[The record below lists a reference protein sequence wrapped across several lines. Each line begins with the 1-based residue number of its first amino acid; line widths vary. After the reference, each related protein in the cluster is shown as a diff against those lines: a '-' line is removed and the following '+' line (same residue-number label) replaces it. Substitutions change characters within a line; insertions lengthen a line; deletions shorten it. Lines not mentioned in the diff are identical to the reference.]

1 MKIGIIG
8 TGRLGISLGRYLRYR
23 KISIS
28 GYLKREGK
36 ENIIDLSKLG
46 WRPFESYAD
55 IAAQSDIILIAV
67 PDDEIVNVWDKLSK
81 ENIEGRCVIHTSGA
95 LSSEIFSDAK
105 ELRAEAASLHPM
117 MTFSSIDTE
126 IKSMEEMS
134 LVLEGDSPQAK
145 KLIEGLGNKYF
156 SVEKKFKM
164 RYHLAGVYAS
174 NLIIPMIHRGIEN
187 LERCGF
193 SEEEAKNILLP
204 LVGKTVENIGEKG
217 IKDSVTGPLHR
228 GDLNTLKGHLNS
240 QEVWERDLYL
250 AGSRELVKIIGG
262 NKDIECILE
271 EKR

>member
-23 KISIS
+23 KISS
-28 GYLKREGK
+28 K
-36 ENIIDLSKLG
+36 ENVIDLSRLG
-46 WRPFESYAD
+46 WRSFESYAE
-55 IAAQSDIILIAV
+55 IAAQSDIILITV
-67 PDDEIVNVWDKLSK
+67 PDDEIINVWNKLSK

-105 ELRAEAASLHPM
+105 GLGAEAASLHPM

-134 LVLEGDSPQAK
+134 LVLEGNSPQAK

-156 SVEKKFKM
+156 SVEKKFKI

-174 NLIIPMIHRGIEN
+174 NLIIPMIHRGIDN
-187 LERCGF
+187 LQRCGF
-193 SEEEAKNILLP
+193 SEKEAKNILLP
-204 LVGKTVENIGEKG
+204 LVERTVENIGEKG

-250 AGSRELVKIIGG
+250 AGSRELLKIIGG

>member
-23 KISIS
+23 NISIS

-36 ENIIDLSKLG
+36 ENIIDLSKLEL
-46 WRPFESYAD
+46 RSFKSYTD
-55 IAAQSDIILIAV
+55 ITAQSDIILIAV
-67 PDDEIVNVWDKLSK
+67 PDDEIINVWNKLSK
-81 ENIEGRCVIHTSGA
+81 ENIADRCVIHTSGA
-95 LSSEIFSDAK
+95 LSSEIFSHAK
-105 ELRAEAASLHPM
+105 ELGAETASLHPM

-145 KLIEGLGNKYF
+145 KLMERLGNKYF

-174 NLIIPMIHRGIEN
+174 NLIIPMIHRGIMN

-204 LVGKTVENIGEKG
+204 LVGKTVENIGIKG

-250 AGSRELVKIIGG
+250 AGSRELLKIIGG

-271 EKR
+271 EKK